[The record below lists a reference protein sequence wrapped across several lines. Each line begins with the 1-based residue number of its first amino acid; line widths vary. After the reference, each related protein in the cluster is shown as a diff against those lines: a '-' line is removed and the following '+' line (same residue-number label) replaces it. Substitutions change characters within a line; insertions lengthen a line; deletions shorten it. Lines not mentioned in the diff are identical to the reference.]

1 MTQKFFWNN
10 TCFLFFTDKAR
21 LVVDIW
27 STAAVCQPNKKI
39 IRLEILLF
47 SKIGIILKKDGELQ
61 YESNADRLEY

>member
-10 TCFLFFTDKAR
+10 TCFFFFSDKAR
-21 LVVDIW
+21 LDVSIW
-27 STAAVCQPNKKI
+27 STVAARQPNKNI

-47 SKIGIILKKDGELQ
+47 SKIGIILKRDGELQ